1 MYTFGYIFGIS
12 RTFSNILGKPFYPH
26 ALRHTFTTNLLEQNL
41 PESIVQTILGWSS
54 ADMLRIYDDRS
65 SDEQLE
71 KYFDENGI
79 KKVEEKGLKDL

>member
-1 MYTFGYIFGIS
+1 
-12 RTFSNILGKPFYPH
+12 
-26 ALRHTFTTNLLEQNL
+26 
-41 PESIVQTILGWSS
+41 
-54 ADMLRIYDDRS
+54 MLRIYDDRS